1 MFQTIRK
8 PSRNNIKHLSL
19 SALSALGLVLLTAL
33 SPVLPAASPAQ
44 APPAPSQSTMDA
56 IVKRGALRVG
66 FSSFVP
72 WAMQD
77 KQGKYIGF
85 EIDVAQRL
93 ADDLGVKLQPV
104 PTSWD
109 GIIPALLAGKFDMI
123 IGSMAITPKRA
134 LSVNFSV
141 PYDTAYIDVTLNREK
156 AGDIKTLADLNKPE
170 VVVAVRNGTTAALA
184 AKKLAPN
191 ATFRVFNDEAPAV
204 EEVLAG
210 RAHAFFSSA
219 PLPAMETL
227 RNPDKLVQ
235 NFELQAF
242 RAPIAI
248 AVRKGDADTLNVLDG
263 WIRMVEEEGWLQ
275 ECRDYWFKSN
285 QWESLLR

>member
-1 MFQTIRK
+1 
-8 PSRNNIKHLSL
+8 
-19 SALSALGLVLLTAL
+19 
-33 SPVLPAASPAQ
+33 
-44 APPAPSQSTMDA
+44 
-56 IVKRGALRVG
+56 
-66 FSSFVP
+66 
-72 WAMQD
+72 
-77 KQGKYIGF
+77 
-85 EIDVAQRL
+85 
-93 ADDLGVKLQPV
+93 
-104 PTSWD
+104 
-109 GIIPALLAGKFDMI
+109 
-123 IGSMAITPKRA
+123 MAITPKRA
-134 LSVNFSV
+134 MSVNFTV

-156 AGDIKTLADLNKPE
+156 AGGIKSLADLNRPE

-184 AKKLAPN
+184 AKKLVPA

-275 ECRDYWFKSN
+275 ERRDYWFKSN
-285 QWESLLR
+285 QWESLLK

>member
-1 MFQTIRK
+1 M
-8 PSRNNIKHLSL
+8 NSL
-19 SALSALGLVLLTAL
+19 KRFVLCAFAALGLLL
-33 SPVLPAASPAQ
+33 PPAAPSHA
-44 APPAPSQSTMDA
+44 APESTMDA
-56 IVKRGALRVG
+56 IVKRGTLRVG

-77 KQGKYIGF
+77 RNGKYIGF

-134 LSVNFSV
+134 MSVNFTV

-156 AGDIKTLADLNKPE
+156 AGGIKSLADLNRPE

-184 AKKLAPN
+184 AKKLVPA

-263 WIRMVEEEGWLQ
+263 WIRMVEEVGWLQ
-275 ECRDYWFKSN
+275 ERRDYWFKSN
-285 QWESLLR
+285 QWESLLK

>member
-1 MFQTIRK
+1 MNPFKKIAF
-8 PSRNNIKHLSL
+8 SL
-19 SALSALGLVLLTAL
+19 LMALGLLLPSAPQ
-33 SPVLPAASPAQ
+33 SQAAPE
-44 APPAPSQSTMDA
+44 STIDA
-56 IVKRGALRVG
+56 IVKRGTLRVG

-104 PTSWD
+104 PTNWD
-109 GIIPALLAGKFDMI
+109 GIIPALLSGKFDMI
-123 IGSMAITPKRA
+123 IGSMSITPKRA
-134 LSVNFSV
+134 LSVNFTV
-141 PYDTAYIDVTLNREK
+141 PYDTAYIDVTLNKEK
-156 AGDIKTLADLNKPE
+156 AGAFKSLDDLNKPE
-170 VVVAVRNGTTAALA
+170 VIVAVRNGTTAALA
-184 AKKLAPN
+184 AKKLVPN
-191 ATFRVFNDEAPAV
+191 ATFRLFNDEAPAV

-219 PLPAMETL
+219 PLPTMETL

-242 RAPIAI
+242 RSPIAI
-248 AVRKGDADTLNVLDG
+248 AVRKGDFDTLNVLDG

-275 ECRDYWFKSN
+275 ERRDYWFKSN
-285 QWESLLR
+285 QWESLLK